1 MQSKDTPAQP
11 QAFSFNAPLQ
21 NDVSPKGYQSFQ
33 CSTDVESL
41 QRTKTNKHWLHEYS
55 CSACTGFHGLSTRA
69 TLTTPPLS
77 WFSTDTFSNVNSLC
91 WMLGTEIKTVW
102 IKFLSFLKVLC
113 VWQCRKFKVAIS
125 KNYLLLQILK
135 FAASNF
141 KCSPNGFQ
149 CQQVNLECQ
158 LD

>member
-91 WMLGTEIKTVW
+91 WMLGTKIKKYTGMSYLISLNPMLFKNIAHVGSFHFHFHFW
-102 IKFLSFLKVLC
+102 IWRIWKIWKSGIYT
-113 VWQCRKFKVAIS
+113 R
-125 KNYLLLQILK
+125 
-135 FAASNF
+135 
-141 KCSPNGFQ
+141 PG
-149 CQQVNLECQ
+149 
-158 LD
+158 